1 MDLIHGMRVFVRVAQ
16 LRGFAAAA
24 RELNLSTTAV
34 TKHVAAL
41 ENRVGVR
48 LLERTTRRVDVTE
61 CGRIYLERC
70 LECLQV
76 VGDADA
82 ALSEVTREPSGV
94 LRLTAPVEVGPHLMP
109 VVTAYLRA
117 YPRVCVEV
125 RVSNR
130 TLDLIDQGLD
140 LAIDVLP
147 VEHASCIV
155 RPLATSALAIW
166 AAPSYLRTHGRPR
179 SPADLRHHRHLVFT
193 EPRPRTEL
201 VLRKGRLSRQVSLT
215 PILLSNSGD
224 ALRRAL
230 VEGVGLHMAP
240 TFVVA
245 EDVAAGRI
253 ERVLPEWRLEPLKLY
268 AIHPSRRF
276 MAAKVRQFLELLY
289 DRLGRDP
296 ESDIW
301 PTTTTTRA
309 AAARVRT

>member
-1 MDLIHGMRVFVRVAQ
+1 MDLIQGMRVFVRVAQ
-16 LRGFAAAA
+16 LRGFSAAA
-24 RELNLSTTAV
+24 RDLNLSTTAV

-41 ENRVGVR
+41 ENRAGVR

-70 LECLQV
+70 LECLQA

-94 LRLTAPVEVGPHLMP
+94 LRLTAPVEFAPHLMP

-117 YPRVCVEV
+117 YPSVCVEV

-140 LAIDVLP
+140 LAIDVLR
-147 VEHASCIV
+147 VEHTSCIV

-166 AAPSYLRTHGRPR
+166 AAPSYLRKHHRPR

-201 VLRKGRLSRQVSLT
+201 VLRKGRVARQVSLT

-240 TFVVA
+240 TFVVV
-245 EDVAAGRI
+245 EDIVAGRI

-276 MAAKVRQFLELLY
+276 MPAKVRQFLELLY

-301 PTTTTTRA
+301 PTPSTTRA
-309 AAARVRT
+309 APRVRT